1 MNIILLKNKDSIIKQ
16 IISILLLLITSYSY
30 SQGLNS
36 KTIPLSNFIKRM
48 YFATPFEGVK
58 VIDDYDHQYFIS
70 VVSLEKAKYNN
81 SSTMNRVAQV
91 KAQSQAN
98 RFFNGSV
105 ASTDLVIKTT
115 EQKSNDS
122 TSTVIETLET
132 IKESSLGFTRG
143 LELLINFDDSDLKRM
158 VFIYYR
164 EIKDG
169 EK

>member
-1 MNIILLKNKDSIIKQ
+1 MMKQ

-36 KTIPLSNFIKRM
+36 ETISLSNFLKRM

-58 VIDDYDHQYFIS
+58 VIDDYEHQYFIS

-81 SSTMNRVAQV
+81 ASTMNRVAQV

-98 RFFNGSV
+98 RFFNGTV
-105 ASTDLVIKTT
+105 TSTDLVIKTT
-115 EQKSNDS
+115 EKKSNDS

-132 IKESSLGFTRG
+132 IKESSMGFTSG
-143 LELLINFDDSDLKRM
+143 LELLANFDDSNIKRM

-164 EIKDG
+164 EIIDG
-169 EK
+169 KK

>member
-1 MNIILLKNKDSIIKQ
+1 MMKQ

-36 KTIPLSNFIKRM
+36 ETISLSNFLKRM
-48 YFATPFEGVK
+48 YFTIPFEGVK
-58 VIDDYDHQYFIS
+58 VIDDYEHQYFIS

-81 SSTMNRVAQV
+81 ASIMNRVAQV

-98 RFFNGSV
+98 IFFNGTIT
-105 ASTDLVIKTT
+105 STDLVIKTT
-115 EQKSNDS
+115 EKKGNDS
-122 TSTVIETLET
+122 TSTIIETLET

-143 LELLINFDDSDLKRM
+143 LELLINFDDSNIKRM

-164 EIKDG
+164 EIIDG
-169 EK
+169 KK